1 MQERAIIREA
11 VLEAYLHDISKIPL
25 LTAEEERDLARRI
38 AQGDEEARQHLI
50 SANLRLV
57 VSIAKNYVNRGL
69 AFSDLIAEG
78 NIGLMKAV
86 ERFDPD
92 AECRFSTYATWW
104 IKQAIRRAI
113 TNTVKTVRIP
123 AYMVETI
130 AAWKSAESDLT
141 AQLGH
146 QPTIDEIAEAIDL
159 SPNNRTV
166 IKRVINATR
175 TAVQPI
181 SLDLLCSLNE
191 VIEDRTTL
199 QPDQQFFDDYER
211 RKLRELLDLI
221 SDREATVLRLRY
233 GLDDNTPM
241 TLEEIGER
249 LSLTRERIRQIEN
262 EALNKLFEYLSE
274 EAGLPPDTD
283 DGPGGDDDD
292 E

>member
-1 MQERAIIREA
+1 M
-11 VLEAYLHDISKIPL
+11 
-25 LTAEEERDLARRI
+25 
-38 AQGDEEARQHLI
+38 I

-69 AFSDLIAEG
+69 PFADLIAEG
-78 NIGLMKAV
+78 NIGLLKAV
-86 ERFDPD
+86 ERFSPD

-130 AAWKSAESDLT
+130 AAWKNAESELT
-141 AQLGH
+141 ATLGH

-159 SPNNRTV
+159 SPNNKTV

-175 TAVQPI
+175 TASQPV

-191 VIEDRTTL
+191 VIEDRTTPR
-199 QPDQQFFDDYER
+199 PDQQFFDDYER
-211 RKLRELLDLI
+211 DKIRELLGTI
-221 SDREATVLRLRY
+221 STREATVLRLRY
-233 GLDDNTPM
+233 GLDDNSPM
-241 TLEEIGER
+241 TLEEIGAR
-249 LSLTRERIRQIEN
+249 LGLTRERIRQIEN
-262 EALNKLFEYLSE
+262 EALNKLYDCLSE
-274 EAGLPPDTD
+274 EAGLGRDQPPDD
-283 DGPGGDDDD
+283 A